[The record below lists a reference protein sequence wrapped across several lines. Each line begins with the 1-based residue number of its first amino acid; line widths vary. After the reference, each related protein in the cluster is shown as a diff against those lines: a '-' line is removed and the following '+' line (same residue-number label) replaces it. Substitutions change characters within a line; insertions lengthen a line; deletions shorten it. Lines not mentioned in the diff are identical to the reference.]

1 MAEVIHMFP
10 WAWVRK
16 CELRE
21 KPMCP
26 EEILARLLADMTE
39 AHRLMLEMV
48 SLRERTF
55 GEEDERQKKACKA
68 IFQATKQV
76 QNLMLILVES
86 GFVDL
91 EAVLEAWKRFGPNPK
106 RRI

>member
-21 KPMCP
+21 KPVCP
-26 EEILARLLADMTE
+26 EEILARLQADITE
-39 AHRLMLEMV
+39 ARRLMRKNLP
-48 SLRERTF
+48 LRERTF
-55 GEEDERQKKACKA
+55 GEEDEWQDKACKA
-68 IFQATKQV
+68 MSEAAKHV
-76 QNLMLILVES
+76 QNLTVMLVES
-86 GFVDL
+86 DSVDL

-106 RRI
+106 P